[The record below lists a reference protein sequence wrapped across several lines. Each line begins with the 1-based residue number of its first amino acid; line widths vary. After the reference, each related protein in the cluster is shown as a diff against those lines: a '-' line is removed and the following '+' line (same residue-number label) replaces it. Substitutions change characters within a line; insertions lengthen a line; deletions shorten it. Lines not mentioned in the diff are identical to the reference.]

1 MFEIIGTVFPV
12 LVIFLL
18 LRGILQ
24 TILRSGRRRQEQE
37 NGDEYEDYEE
47 DGEEEQEEQT
57 AVKKPDLAAEFERR
71 LKKTSEAA
79 QGEAKDTKQEVL
91 QAGKAPLANKQ
102 RVHRDNETLHDA
114 KGRIHR
120 EGEKFAHDKGKV
132 YYDPK
137 GDYSYNE
144 ARFNAQAAAF
154 RANRAA
160 LSKGETKRPRLK
172 LKHSALAQGFVW
184 SQVLDKPRSL
194 KPYGA
199 EDQL

>member
-1 MFEIIGTVFPV
+1 MFDIIGTVFPM

-24 TILRSGRRRQEQE
+24 TILGGSRRRQE
-37 NGDEYEDYEE
+37 DEPDYEE
-47 DGEEEQEEQT
+47 EEEESEAYGEERPD
-57 AVKKPDLAAEFERR
+57 AKKPDLAAEFERR
-71 LKKTSEAA
+71 LQKTSETA
-79 QGEAKDTKQEVL
+79 QSAKAEAPSAQEIVISPR
-91 QAGKAPLANKQ
+91 KERQ
-102 RVHRDNETLHDA
+102 RVHRDDEAPHAA

-120 EGEKFAHDKGKV
+120 DGESFAHDKGKV
-132 YYDPK
+132 YYDPN

-154 RANRAA
+154 RAHRAA
-160 LSKGETKRPRLK
+160 LSRDEAQRPRVK
-172 LKHSALAQGFVW
+172 LKHSALVQGFIM

-199 EDQL
+199 EEML